1 MENLLNYFT
10 SGPVVQRC
18 FCPIDKMQDLQDYR
32 SQFNFFDYY
41 TKCTGYT
48 TEQLEEVNISVKDLE
63 ESCQTFIINNLHQD
77 IHESHVFDHFEKIV
91 PEPNTDHPTRVRA
104 TVIISKLMEEKSEKV
119 AFEMYFVRLISTW
132 TCVGGEKI

>member
-1 MENLLNYFT
+1 
-10 SGPVVQRC
+10 
-18 FCPIDKMQDLQDYR
+18 MQDLQDYR

-48 TEQLEEVNISVKDLE
+48 TEQLEEVNISIKDLE

-91 PEPNTDHPTRVRA
+91 PEPNTDRPTRVRA